1 MPSTRQSCLSA
12 LPPGVETPDSMTI
25 EETVEAVAVAATW
38 DARIALIRLIP
49 ERFGTASHQEVYA
62 AIAKQ
67 VYVPNLAPDF
77 AYVHWR
83 DDYELNPFQAAY
95 DRASALTN
103 EFASVSQPDLRDAI
117 LAEPC
122 TLRVFRLILGF
133 TAQEFAAAT
142 NLVAEVLGTKPLTTG
157 RVRSIEAGRVPPNTM
172 ADCCGRVIDLAMR
185 GELFRDAP
193 TAGVRLKTEKPDT
206 EDGWETIRR
215 YALSGVPLSVFLHQR
230 LYGGAFRQLLDATS
244 SDRGD
249 ILEDAVADLFTRNQI
264 PYVRTGS
271 NNQEEIASRFGITVK
286 PAPDFVVF
294 DQTNTLRAML
304 ECKGANDGGT
314 ARDKAARFRGLRV
327 EAARL
332 GGVPLFGVL
341 AGLGWARTADALG
354 PVVRDTDGR
363 VFTIPT
369 LLEMLTVQPF
379 PVLTETQ
386 F

>member
-1 MPSTRQSCLSA
+1 
-12 LPPGVETPDSMTI
+12 MTI
-25 EETVEAVAVAATW
+25 EETVEAAASAATW
-38 DARIALIRLIP
+38 DARIAVIRLIP
-49 ERFGTASHQEVYA
+49 ERFGTASHQGVYA
-62 AIAKQ
+62 AIAKR

-83 DDYELNPFQAAY
+83 DEYELKPLQDAY
-95 DRASALTN
+95 DRAVALTN
-103 EFASVSQPDLRDAI
+103 DFASVSQPALRDTI

-142 NLVAEVLGTKPLTTG
+142 HLVAEAAGTKPLTTG
-157 RVRSIEAGRVPPNTM
+157 RVKSIEAGGAPRSAG
-172 ADCCGRVIDLAMR
+172 ADCCSRVIDLAMM
-185 GELFRDAP
+185 GNLFRDAP
-193 TAGVRLKTEKPDT
+193 TSAVRLKTAKPDT
-206 EDGWETIRR
+206 SDGWESIRR
-215 YALSGVPLSVFLHQR
+215 YAVNGVPLSVFLHQR

-244 SDRGD
+244 TERGD
-249 ILEDAVADLFTRNQI
+249 ILEDAVAELFTSSQI
-264 PYVRTGS
+264 PSIRTGS

-314 ARDKAARFRGLRV
+314 ARDKAARFRGLRA
-327 EAARL
+327 EATRL
-332 GGVPLFGVL
+332 GGIPLFAVL
-341 AGLGWARTADALG
+341 AGLGWTRTADALG

-369 LLEMLTVQPF
+369 LLEMLSAQPF
-379 PVLTETQ
+379 PAIRGTQ

>member
-1 MPSTRQSCLSA
+1 
-12 LPPGVETPDSMTI
+12 MTI
-25 EETVEAVAVAATW
+25 EETVEAAVGAATW
-38 DARIALIRLIP
+38 DARIALVRLIP
-49 ERFGTASHQEVYA
+49 EQFGTASHQEVYA
-62 AIAKQ
+62 AIAKR

-83 DDYELNPFQAAY
+83 DDYELTPLQDAY

-103 EFASVSQPDLRDAI
+103 NFASVSQPDIRDAI
-117 LAEPC
+117 LAEPR
-122 TLRVFRLILGF
+122 TLRIFRLILGF

-142 NLVAEVLGTKPLTTG
+142 NLVAEVLGTKPLTTS
-157 RVRSIEAGRVPPNTM
+157 RVRAIEAGGAARPAG
-172 ADCCGRVIDLAMR
+172 ADCCSRVIDLAMR
-185 GELFRDAP
+185 GELFGGAP
-193 TAGVRLKTEKPDT
+193 TNAVRLKTAKPDT
-206 EDGWETIRR
+206 SDGWGTIRR
-215 YALSGVPLSVFLHQR
+215 YAANGVPLSVFLHQR

-244 SDRGD
+244 TARGD
-249 ILEDAVADLFTRNQI
+249 ILEDAVAGLFTGSQI

-271 NNQEEIASRFGITVK
+271 HNQEEIADRFGITVK

-294 DQTNTLRAML
+294 DQTNVLRAML

-314 ARDKAARFRGLRV
+314 ARDKAARFRGLRA

-332 GGVPLFGVL
+332 GGVPLFAVL
-341 AGLGWARTADALG
+341 AGLGWTRTADALG

-379 PVLTETQ
+379 PAIRGTQ